1 MSNCTRKCT
10 IASIVSRDLVILIVE
25 LYQEVHYS

>member
-10 IASIVSRDLVILIVE
+10 IASIVSRDLVIVE